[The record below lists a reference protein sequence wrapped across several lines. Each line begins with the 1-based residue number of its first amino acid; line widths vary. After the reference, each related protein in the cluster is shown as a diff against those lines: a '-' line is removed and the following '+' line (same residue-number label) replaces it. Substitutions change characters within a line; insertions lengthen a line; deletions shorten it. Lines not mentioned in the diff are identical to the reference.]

1 MLGSV
6 ITAMVTPFRA
16 DGAVDF
22 ERFRELATYLV
33 ENGSDGLVVCG
44 TTGESPTLSDA
55 EKLDLFRVAVDEV
68 GGRAT
73 VIAGTG
79 TYDTGH
85 SAALT
90 KEATKLGVD
99 AILVVTPYYNK
110 PPQRAIVRHFE
121 EIAGAT
127 HLPVVAYNIPGRV
140 VINIES
146 ETIARLAEIE
156 NVVAVK
162 QAHDDREQARFIAE
176 ETRLDLYSGDD
187 PNTFAFLELGGVG
200 VVSVTAHL
208 WGPQIAEMIRRPPRR
223 RRRGRAG
230 AARGAAAGL
239 RPPADPDEPD
249 PDQGGAQPHGPRG
262 RRTPAADGRAG
273 RERAR
278 ADPLL
283 SRAVGASRS
292 RVGVAALDSAPMGEC
307 RIIPLGGLG
316 EVGKNMTVYEADGA
330 IVVVD
335 AGLAFPRDEHLGVDL
350 VLPDFSYLRDREQM
364 VRAVVLTHGH
374 EDHVGALP
382 YLMREV
388 RVPLVLA
395 TRLTLALVKSKLDE
409 HGLLRSAELRELAPG
424 DEPVE
429 LGPFRLEFIRMAHSI
444 PDAAAVMLETPGGRC
459 VHTGDYK
466 LDHTPVDGQR
476 TDVGR
481 LAEIGSRGVDLLLG
495 DSTNAER
502 AGVTE
507 SERVVGEAFRQI
519 FPSREGRILVSSF
532 ASNVHRM
539 QQAADVGVDCGR
551 KVAFVGRSMRKNAN
565 IARSLGYMDVPE
577 EAILRPHELAEL
589 PRGEQLILCTGSQGE
604 PMSAMTRIAYNDHPA
619 VSVEAG
625 DTVIISAKP
634 IPGNELRVHDAI
646 NRLAKMGA
654 EVLHEDNAPVHVS
667 GHGKAEELRT
677 MIGLLRPKAVMPVHG
692 EFRMLAAHAQLAREG
707 GVPDDRIVMAENG
720 SVVELRDGVTRI
732 VGEVE
737 AGMTFVDGLGVGDV
751 HDVALR
757 DRRKLSEDGILIV
770 VATLAAQDGGG
781 LTAPPELIARGFGE
795 GAEPLLEELREE
807 ANRVLRELL
816 ADDVTEI
823 KLLQEHLHDAL
834 GGIVYDRTRRRPMV
848 LPVIVE
854 V

>member
-1 MLGSV
+1 M
-6 ITAMVTPFRA
+6 
-16 DGAVDF
+16 
-22 ERFRELATYLV
+22 
-33 ENGSDGLVVCG
+33 
-44 TTGESPTLSDA
+44 
-55 EKLDLFRVAVDEV
+55 
-68 GGRAT
+68 
-73 VIAGTG
+73 
-79 TYDTGH
+79 
-85 SAALT
+85 
-90 KEATKLGVD
+90 GV
-99 AILVVTPYYNK
+99 
-110 PPQRAIVRHFE
+110 
-121 EIAGAT
+121 
-127 HLPVVAYNIPGRV
+127 
-140 VINIES
+140 
-146 ETIARLAEIE
+146 
-156 NVVAVK
+156 
-162 QAHDDREQARFIAE
+162 
-176 ETRLDLYSGDD
+176 
-187 PNTFAFLELGGVG
+187 
-200 VVSVTAHL
+200 
-208 WGPQIAEMIRRPPRR
+208 
-223 RRRGRAG
+223 
-230 AARGAAAGL
+230 
-239 RPPADPDEPD
+239 
-249 PDQGGAQPHGPRG
+249 
-262 RRTPAADGRAG
+262 
-273 RERAR
+273 
-278 ADPLL
+278 
-283 SRAVGASRS
+283 
-292 RVGVAALDSAPMGEC
+292 C
-307 RIIPLGGLG
+307 RIVPLGGLG

-350 VLPDFSYLRDREQM
+350 VLPDFTYLCEREQM

-388 RVPLVLA
+388 RVPLVVA

-409 HGLLRSAELRELAPG
+409 HGLLRAAELQELMPG
-424 DEPVE
+424 DEPVAV
-429 LGPFRLEFIRMAHSI
+429 GPFRLELVRMAHSI
-444 PDAAAVMLETPGGRC
+444 PDAAAVVLETPGGRV

-502 AGVTE
+502 PGVTE

-519 FPSREGRILVSSF
+519 FPRREGRILVSSF

-565 IARSLGYMDVPE
+565 IARNLGYMDVPE
-577 EAILRPHELAEL
+577 EAILRPNELAEL
-589 PRGEQLILCTGSQGE
+589 PRDEQLILCTGSQGE

-677 MIGLLRPKAVMPVHG
+677 IIGLVRPKAVMPVHG
-692 EFRMLAAHAQLAREG
+692 EFRMLAAHAQIARDG
-707 GVPDDRIVMAENG
+707 GVADDRIVLAENG
-720 SVVELRDGVTRI
+720 TVVELRDGVPQI
-732 VGEVE
+732 VDEVE
-737 AGMTFVDGLGVGDV
+737 AGVTFVDGLGVGDV

-757 DRRKLSEDGILIV
+757 DRRKLAEDGVLIV

-795 GAEPLLEELREE
+795 QAEPLLDELREE
-807 ANRVLRELL
+807 AGRVLEELL
-816 ADDVTEI
+816 RDDVTEI